1 MTFENHLILPSYES
15 FVESI
20 EVLNLPYSASE
31 LHGIMC
37 GYLCASAYAQGE
49 TFLRALMGS
58 HKDDAIRSAALAL
71 FSLYSVSQQQIST
84 MDFDFQLLLPDENET
99 IHDRAQAFS
108 EWCDGFTHGLGLSG
122 VSMDHFH
129 EEEAQDAIQHLSE
142 FAEMDYDALEVSDED
157 EKALMEVSE
166 YTRMAVLRLHGDL
179 ISDGQNGNGSHI
191 AH

>member
-1 MTFENHLILPSYES
+1 MTLNNHIQLPSYDA
-15 FVESI
+15 FVDTI
-20 EVLNLPYSASE
+20 DVLNLPYSASE

-37 GYLCASAYAQGE
+37 GYLCAGAYSEGE
-49 TFLRALMGS
+49 AFIRALMGS
-58 HKDDAIRSAALAL
+58 HKDDAIRNAALAL
-71 FSLYSVSQQQIST
+71 FNIYAVSQQQIST

-99 IHDRAQAFS
+99 IHERAQAFS

-129 EEEAQDAIQHLSE
+129 EDDAHDAIQHLSE

-157 EKALMEVSE
+157 ERALMEVSE

-179 ISDGQNGNGSHI
+179 ISDGQTGNG
-191 AH
+191 AHTAH